1 MRVTIIFFL
10 LVGMFSLICIDN
22 ALAAYADEVL
32 ADNPVAYYRFEET
45 AGTTA
50 NDSSGNGNNGTYVN
64 SVLLSQPGFISQFGT
79 SAYFDGLNDYVDTPR
94 TVAGNFTLEA
104 WINTTAGSLTGSQ
117 GFEGNGILW
126 SDVGGNAND
135 FVMAILNNV
144 LAFFTGNPDT
154 TVSGGP
160 VLNDGVWH
168 HLVATRTQGGNKEIY
183 VDGVLQGSTS
193 TNNNSLNGN
202 PNIRIGGNTLD
213 SRYFNGYIDEVAY
226 YPTVLSQ
233 ERISAHYRAATTSIP
248 TLNEWGMIIF
258 AALAGLGSVYYLR
271 RRYNA

>member
-1 MRVTIIFFL
+1 
-10 LVGMFSLICIDN
+10 MFSLICIDN